1 MRMKLHYPRR
11 WKEEENYNKKVARLR
26 RKKIKKVM
34 DQQLLSEIYYL
45 KQDWM
50 KLKKIIDH
58 SIEPTEEGLRDLA
71 LVQAKYFY
79 LLREARHRK
88 LNALS

>member
-1 MRMKLHYPRR
+1 MKSLFRKQ
-11 WKEEENYNKKVARLR
+11 WKEEENYNKRVSRLR

-34 DQQLLSEIYYL
+34 DQELLAEIYYL

-50 KLKKIIDH
+50 QLKKIIDH

-79 LLREARHRK
+79 LLREARYRK

>member
-1 MRMKLHYPRR
+1 MKSLFRKQ
-11 WKEEENYNKKVARLR
+11 WKAEENYNKRVSHLR

-34 DQQLLSEIYYL
+34 DQELLAEIYYL

-50 KLKKIIDH
+50 QLKKIIDH

-79 LLREARHRK
+79 LLREARYRK

>member
-1 MRMKLHYPRR
+1 MKSLFRKQ
-11 WKEEENYNKKVARLR
+11 WKAEENYNKRVSRLR

-34 DQQLLSEIYYL
+34 DQELLAEIYYL

-50 KLKKIIDH
+50 QLKKIIDH

-79 LLREARHRK
+79 LLREARYRK